1 MALNGWRLVASVA
14 CVLFLLL
21 AVGAGSTT
29 ATTEGARMVIRWTA
43 RLSLILFL
51 MAFTASAWVKLV
63 PGAYTI
69 WQRRNR
75 RYLGLSF
82 ALSHFVHLGAVLL
95 LASVDP
101 DLFWKLTNPVTILT
115 GSLAYLFIAAMA
127 ASSFDRIVAAMG
139 DRLWHGVHGFGAWYI
154 WISFVFTFGKRAVM
168 DTAYLPA
175 MVLIAAALSVRLLAY
190 FKARRIGV
198 AG

>member
-1 MALNGWRLVASVA
+1 MTLNGWRLIALVASII
-14 CVLFLLL
+14 LLL
-21 AVGAGSTT
+21 LVAAAGWATGT
-29 ATTEGARMVIRWTA
+29 AEAARMVIRWTA

-51 MAFTASAWVKLV
+51 MAFTASAMVRLA

-82 ALSHFVHLGAVLL
+82 ALSHFVHLGAILT

-101 DLFWKLTNPVTILT
+101 DLFWKLTNLVTILT
-115 GSLAYLFIAAMA
+115 GGLAYVFIAAMA
-127 ASSFDRIVAAMG
+127 ASSFDRVAAAMG
-139 DRLWHGVHGFGAWYI
+139 ARLWHGVHRFGAWYI
-154 WISFVFTFGKRAVM
+154 CISFVFTFGKRAVM
-168 DTAYLPA
+168 DAAYLPA
-175 MVLIAAALSVRLLAY
+175 MVLIAAALLVRLLAY
-190 FKARRIGV
+190 IKTSRSSV